1 MYRSWK
7 CHWYRRRY
15 VIKLSYQRC
24 PHRSGD
30 TFAIDF
36 RFRASRKRG
45 RSPKAHRSESPTQQ
59 RTPPHTRRVTHTA
72 TAWPARD
79 RVHTPRRRDGRVR
92 CRLVRRRCRPA
103 HSRQETGPSR
113 SLNVGRGPWIW
124 RGSWIKLESNSK
136 FAAGSLALEPLET
149 RAAPRSDQG
158 FLIRHAPSPTCVTH
172 KKETAVETI
181 CTGAPLVRA
190 FLWPSE
196 PPPHVVDGGRT
207 LRLEHRGEALVR
219 AAHHEDALHKVG
231 ERRGERRV
239 GGA

>member
-1 MYRSWK
+1 MS
-7 CHWYRRRY
+7 
-15 VIKLSYQRC
+15 
-24 PHRSGD
+24 HRSGD

-36 RFRASRKRG
+36 RFRGNAVVRRKRIEAKAQRNSAPRPTRDASR
-45 RSPKAHRSESPTQQ
+45 
-59 RTPPHTRRVTHTA
+59 
-72 TAWPARD
+72 
-79 RVHTPRRRDGRVR
+79 TPRPRGQHETASTLHRRDGRVR
-92 CRLVRRRCRPA
+92 CRLVRVPA
-103 HSRQETGPSR
+103 STLQTGDRTR

>member
-1 MYRSWK
+1 MLSSSHIRGVSQE
-7 CHWYRRRY
+7 RRY
-15 VIKLSYQRC
+15 FRHRLSV
-24 PHRSGD
+24 
-30 TFAIDF
+30 
-36 RFRASRKRG
+36 SRKRG

-79 RVHTPRRRDGRVR
+79 RVHTPQTRRTCAVPA
-92 CRLVRRRCRPA
+92 RRCAGQHTPDR
-103 HSRQETGPSR
+103 SDRTR